1 MVDTLQ
7 DAHCMV
13 VEDPRENVAELD
25 RENQALG
32 GRDYSL
38 PRSIPLRSKSA

>member
-1 MVDTLQ
+1 MVDTPQ

-13 VEDPRENVAELD
+13 VEDPRETVAELD
-25 RENQALG
+25 RENQTLG

-38 PRSIPLRSKSA
+38 PRSIRLRSKSA